1 MNNAE
6 FAQAFF
12 APKNVTESVPRK
24 GETWLVVFGGQT
36 HEATRHI
43 RDYWYIVLD
52 GGCVFYT
59 TTENLTIIQKMG

>member
-43 RDYWYIVLD
+43 RDYWNI
-52 GGCVFYT
+52 GS
-59 TTENLTIIQKMG
+59 IQN